1 MIKIKQL
8 IKDLGGPTAVAKACR
23 VHRTTVHNWLR
34 ENKCTPKLIHL
45 TFDEGLD
52 LGDYWDGE
60 RSAIRTQETCE
71 RSGV

>member
-45 TFDEGLD
+45 TFDEGLE

-60 RSAIRTQETCE
+60 RSATRTQETCE

>member
-34 ENKCTPKLIHL
+34 ENKCTSKLIHL
-45 TFDEGLD
+45 TFDEGLE

-60 RSAIRTQETCE
+60 RSATRTQKTCE